1 MTNSIEI
8 TKSDKKDHWNLN
20 INGVILG
27 EWERSQI
34 RDLIGIL
41 DNEII

>member
-1 MTNSIEI
+1 MTNSIDI
-8 TKSDKKDHWNLN
+8 SKSDKKDYYNLN

-34 RDLIGIL
+34 RDLIEKL
-41 DNEII
+41 DNII

>member
-8 TKSDKKDHWNLN
+8 SKSDKKDHYNLN

-27 EWERSQI
+27 EWERSQL
-34 RDLIGIL
+34 RELIGKL
-41 DNEII
+41 DNAID